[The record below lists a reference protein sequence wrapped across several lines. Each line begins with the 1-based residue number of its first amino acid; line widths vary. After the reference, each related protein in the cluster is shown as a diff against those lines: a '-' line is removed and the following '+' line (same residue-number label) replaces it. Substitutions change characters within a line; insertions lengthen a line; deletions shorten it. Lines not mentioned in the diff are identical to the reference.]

1 MSDTA
6 QSGSFSVDLDPAAT
20 HQEPSSSETASPCPP
35 PPDRVIRPLTSQ
47 GSSTA
52 FRPAP
57 VTFTT
62 RMRSSERPYTAHG
75 TSSASPVFNLGPY
88 MSASAHTSYTRVDV
102 DSSPSDM
109 YPPLPS
115 QSIPPS
121 SLEQNAASPAS
132 GGSTDV
138 LAAPCEPTAEATIP
152 QTPQVALTFLLVS
165 GCRKSQSFDPETTVG
180 RVKELVWNA
189 WPTRD
194 SGELLTIVAR
204 KAHWLYR
211 TDVDYLASFSSLAR

>member
-6 QSGSFSVDLDPAAT
+6 QSSSSLVDLDPAAT
-20 HQEPSSSETASPCPP
+20 HQEPPSSETTSPCPP

-47 GSSTA
+47 GSPTA
-52 FRPAP
+52 IRPAP

-75 TSSASPVFNLGPY
+75 TSNASPVFDLGPY

-102 DSSPSDM
+102 DSSPPEM

-121 SLEQNAASPAS
+121 SLEQNASGPVS
-132 GGSTDV
+132 GGNTDV
-138 LAAPCEPTAEATIP
+138 SATPCEPTTEAAIP
-152 QTPQVALTFLLVS
+152 QTPQVTLTFLLVS
-165 GCRKSQSFDPETTVG
+165 GCRKSQSFDPETNVG

-194 SGELLTIVAR
+194 AGEFLIIIAR
-204 KAHWLYR
+204 
-211 TDVDYLASFSSLAR
+211 